1 MKELL
6 TSRTLLQ
13 FLLASANGTKSRL
26 RITFGAAKLANA
38 FHHFATPRIKELSTL
53 LAQRTLPNNPAF
65 HAEATHFWHREHFP
79 TIPHFTQKRSTATF
93 ESICRFLAIC
103 FVFLAVFFPQ
113 LTKHLLILLALRR
126 DDRKERILRANHE
139 PAFAR
144 LRSFEQSLID

>member
-53 LAQRTLPNNPAF
+53 LAQRTLSNNPAF
-65 HAEATHFWHREHFP
+65 HAEA
-79 TIPHFTQKRSTATF
+79 I
-93 ESICRFLAIC
+93 
-103 FVFLAVFFPQ
+103 
-113 LTKHLLILLALRR
+113 
-126 DDRKERILRANHE
+126 DRNVRIDLSILRVLL
-139 PAFAR
+139 R
-144 LRSFEQSLID
+144 LPRCVLSTTDKAPPGPSRSPSR